1 MFALCL
7 SVPLSIILFFFSPP
21 LLRGLSSAQRMQFS
35 NHPKEDSVEHVVISR
50 EEIAGRE

>member
-7 SVPLSIILFFFSPP
+7 SVPLSIILFFFSP